1 MKKLIFISFLSL
13 FIFLPGCA
21 PIIIGVIAGSGAY
34 YVSQKDFKKFN
45 NDNAI
50 TNDAMAKIKA
60 DPELKRGAH
69 IAVATK
75 NREVLLIGEVSSP
88 QQRFEAEKLMQN
100 IGGIKRIY
108 NAITISGPISLL
120 TQSSDGWITTKVK
133 SDMAITKRLPSGKI
147 KVVTQNGVVYLMG
160 HVTEQ
165 QASMAT
171 NIARRTAGVQK
182 VVKLFD

>member
-1 MKKLIFISFLSL
+1 MKKILFISFLSL
-13 FIFLPGCA
+13 FIFLSGCA
-21 PIIIGVIAGSGAY
+21 PLIIGAIAGGGAY
-34 YVSQKDFKKFN
+34 FVTQKDFKKFN

-50 TNDAMAKIKA
+50 TNQAMAMIKA
-60 DPELKRGAH
+60 DPQLKHGAH
-69 IAVATK
+69 IGVATK
-75 NREVLLIGEVSSP
+75 NREILLIGEVSSP
-88 QQRFEAEKLMQN
+88 QQRFEAEKLMQG

-133 SDMAITKRLPSGKI
+133 SNMAVTKQLPSGKI

-165 QASMAT
+165 HADMAT
-171 NIARRTAGVQK
+171 SIARRTAGVQK